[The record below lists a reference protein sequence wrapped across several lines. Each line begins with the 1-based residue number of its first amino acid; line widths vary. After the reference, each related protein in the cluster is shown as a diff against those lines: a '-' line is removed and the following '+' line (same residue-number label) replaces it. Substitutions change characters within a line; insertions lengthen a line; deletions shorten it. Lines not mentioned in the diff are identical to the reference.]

1 MSAREKGMKYVSW
14 VLVAGVLCDMLSL
27 LWLVITF
34 DEWQYDWL
42 RFPEA
47 LPIALAA
54 GLLVTL
60 VGVAMLMSGN
70 KAGGMVGC
78 LGGIVFLPVGL
89 IGMLGCLLSREKI
102 IRSAFPAVSAASR
115 ETPFYSCE
123 FVEER
128 LLTWGLLAFAV
139 FGIIAGL
146 VRYAIPRTALV
157 LLFVVL
163 FRFMQSVRRGRQ
175 HAVALYGDRLECI
188 VSVWSSEPVCI
199 PYSRIRAAE
208 RRGSTM
214 RLSLDATDG
223 WPARASIP
231 LLLVRSEQRDEARSA
246 LAAKMRELGV
256 LREN

>member
-1 MSAREKGMKYVSW
+1 MKYLNRI
-14 VLVAGVLCDMLSL
+14 LVAGVLYDMLSL
-27 LWLVITF
+27 LWLVLTF
-34 DEWQYDWL
+34 DEWQYGWR

-47 LPIALAA
+47 LPIVMAA

-60 VGVAMLMSGN
+60 VGVAMLMSG
-70 KAGGMVGC
+70 KTAGGIVGC
-78 LGGIVFLPVGL
+78 LGGIAFLPVGL

-115 ETPFYSCE
+115 ETPSYSCE

-128 LLTWGLLAFAV
+128 LLTWGLLAFAI
-139 FGIIAGL
+139 FGIVAGL
-146 VRYAIPRTALV
+146 VQYAIPRTALV
-157 LLFVVL
+157 LLFVVI

-175 HAVALYGDRLECI
+175 HAVALYGDRLECV
-188 VSVWSSEPVCI
+188 VSVWSCEPVSI
-199 PYSRIRAAE
+199 SYSRIREAE
-208 RRGSTM
+208 RRGSSM
-214 RLSLDATDG
+214 RLSLDAADG

-246 LAAKMRELGV
+246 LEARMRELGV